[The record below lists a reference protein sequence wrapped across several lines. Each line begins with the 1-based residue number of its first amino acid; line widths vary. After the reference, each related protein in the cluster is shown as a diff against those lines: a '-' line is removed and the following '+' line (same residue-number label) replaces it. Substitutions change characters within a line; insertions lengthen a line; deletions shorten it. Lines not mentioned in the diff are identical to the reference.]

1 MRSTGSVLG
10 CLKFTR
16 HSTDDMMKGS
26 AFLADA
32 LLDPATSHSE
42 ETSDSPCL
50 RLFKAKSYFDY
61 LYAPG
66 NEYLGVRFQ
75 VAMGHVAASEN
86 STVIPGGFPWES
98 LPEGTRIVDVGG
110 GVGTACREIMKKNTL
125 LKFTVQDLPSVIEQ
139 AIAVRTSTLM
149 SVLERYVDD
158 PHAVLES
165 IRTEGGPGWPSC
177 DPSQ

>member
-1 MRSTGSVLG
+1 MRSTGSVPGYHKL
-10 CLKFTR
+10 TR
-16 HSTDDMMKGS
+16 RSTGDMMKGS

-50 RLFKAKSYFDY
+50 RFFKAKSYFDY

-66 NEYLGVRFQ
+66 NEYQRVRFQ
-75 VAMGHVAASEN
+75 VAMRHGAASEN
-86 STVIPGGFPWES
+86 STAIPGGFPWES
-98 LPEGTRIVDVGG
+98 LSEGTKIVDVGG
-110 GVGTACREIMKKNTL
+110 GVGTACQEIMKKNPL

-139 AIAVRTSTLM
+139 TIAVGTSSLM
-149 SVLERYVDD
+149 SVFERYVDK

-165 IRTEGGPGWPSC
+165 IRAQGGPGWPSC